1 MWKGVVSFGM
11 VSIPVRLY
19 IATESS
25 AKISFRQL
33 CPEHH
38 SPIQYKR
45 WCPRGEHELTFGEV
59 LRGYEIGKDSYV
71 IVDDRDLD
79 NMPLATAHS
88 INIEEFVPTDDIEPG
103 LYFKSAYYME
113 PEELG
118 KKPYHLLREALE
130 ATGKTA
136 VAKIALRER
145 EHLAAL
151 KPVNGL
157 LLLNTLNWPDEIR
170 SAEGLKG
177 LQGEVKI
184 SPKELEMAKTLVEN
198 LADSFDPERYKDEYR
213 EALMSVIKAKAE
225 GQVIEAPEVR
235 DEPKVMDLMEALRA
249 SVEAAK
255 KQRAARHEE
264 AAPRRAGRRKAS

>member
-103 LYFKSAYYME
+103 LYFIDPLLS
-113 PEELG
+113 ELRKG
-118 KKPYHLLREALE
+118 ENAKYVNWAKVDAFRKFGGIRIEDDVVVTERGIQNLTREAF
-130 ATGKTA
+130 GK
-136 VAKIALRER
+136 V
-145 EHLAAL
+145 
-151 KPVNGL
+151 
-157 LLLNTLNWPDEIR
+157 
-170 SAEGLKG
+170 
-177 LQGEVKI
+177 
-184 SPKELEMAKTLVEN
+184 
-198 LADSFDPERYKDEYR
+198 
-213 EALMSVIKAKAE
+213 
-225 GQVIEAPEVR
+225 
-235 DEPKVMDLMEALRA
+235 
-249 SVEAAK
+249 
-255 KQRAARHEE
+255 
-264 AAPRRAGRRKAS
+264 